1 MMCLEPA
8 DVMHVLS
15 GRADRGGIIVT
26 GGAPATK
33 LTTKGPSSVVL
44 PPPQPLRPSCD
55 PAGILRHLGKRFALH
70 QTPLSRVCLKVR
82 PFCKLDIQ
90 WGDMQ
95 GQAID
100 ATPHLQIN
108 PVRFFFYEVDI
119 KVRNKQYI
127 LTWPGKM
134 KKWTK
139 ADNWP
144 QRDALQT
151 SWPGGHWE
159 RCRSSHCWVTL
170 CLWFLH
176 FQKQEDIYSLFYELI
191 KAIFPFQRH
200 SFKDET
206 TKAVLFVMPIPHLQ
220 FKLGLSVACSNL
232 PFICYLKLYIG
243 LLRWLALL
251 PIIRYLEV
259 ECYGCPI
266 LKLASIPVCAYI
278 FI

>member
-1 MMCLEPA
+1 MPWASRCHARFEWTSRPWRDNSDWWSTCNKA
-8 DVMHVLS
+8 DYK
-15 GRADRGGIIVT
+15 GPFI
-26 GGAPATK
+26 GGASSPPA
-33 LTTKGPSSVVL
+33 
-44 PPPQPLRPSCD
+44 PPPLLWPCWNPAPSWKKICSPSD
-55 PAGILRHLGKRFALH
+55 TTLQSVFKSTA
-70 QTPLSRVCLKVR
+70 
-82 PFCKLDIQ
+82 FCKLDIQ

-95 GQAID
+95 GQVID